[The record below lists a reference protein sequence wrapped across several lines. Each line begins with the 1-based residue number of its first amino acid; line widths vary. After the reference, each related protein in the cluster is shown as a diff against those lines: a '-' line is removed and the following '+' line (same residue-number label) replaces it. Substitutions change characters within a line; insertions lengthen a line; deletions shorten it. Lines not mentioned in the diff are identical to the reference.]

1 MYELLQYQD
10 MSPDLKLRRLSK
22 GATGVFYDIFNFQPW
37 MINIHDIA
45 TSLSKKCRWN
55 GGLNTD
61 EIFSVAQHSVYGAR
75 SAGDDPHDRL
85 AMLLHDGSE
94 GFMVDLITPQKLIFE
109 NFRHVEN
116 DVQGKIYQHFGV
128 DMHEHRT
135 KLVHMIDHLMLG
147 LEANEFGRDLANNP
161 AGTSTLSEFFPGH
174 TLWSCV
180 EAKKQFIAEFNL
192 IMTEILTR

>member
-1 MYELLQYQD
+1 MYALLKYQD
-10 MSPDLKLRRLSK
+10 MSPELKMRRLSK
-22 GATGVFYDIFNFQPW
+22 GATGTFYDIFNFQPW

-75 SAGDDPHDRL
+75 SAGDDPFDRL
-85 AMLLHDGSE
+85 ALLLHDGSE

-109 NFRHVEN
+109 NFRDVED
-116 DVQGKIYQHFGV
+116 DVQGKIYTHFGV

-135 KLVHMIDHLMLG
+135 KLVHMVDRLMLG
-147 LEANEFGRDLANNP
+147 LEANEFGRDLANNT
-161 AGTSTLSEFFPGH
+161 AGTSTLTDFFPGH
-174 TLWSCV
+174 TLWNCV
-180 EAKKQFIAEFNL
+180 EAKKQFLAEFNL
-192 IMTEILTR
+192 IMTEILTL